1 MKAKQ
6 REWLILIVGA
16 AALIT
21 SLLLYFLQ
29 DPLSGFAW
37 LKNAFLALA
46 FALFVGYNW
55 LSLQELKAEVA
66 GLEAEKQDLNQKL
79 QKAQDEKAAAERER
93 KEAQEKQAA
102 TQEALEE
109 AEKKCAALEKK
120 VQKLERSE
128 G

>member
-55 LSLQELKAEVA
+55 LSLQELKAAIA
-66 GLEAEKQDLNQKL
+66 GLESDKQDLSQKL
-79 QKAQDEKAAAERER
+79 EKSQEEKARAERER
-93 KEAQEKQAA
+93 QEAQKEQAA
-102 TQEALEE
+102 TQEKLEEVEKKCRALEE
-109 AEKKCAALEKK
+109 K
-120 VQKLERSE
+120 VGKGDDSE

>member
-16 AALIT
+16 AALVT

-55 LSLQELKAEVA
+55 LSLRELKAAVA
-66 GLEAEKQDLNQKL
+66 GLEADKQDLNQQL
-79 QKAQDEKAAAERER
+79 EKAQEEKATAEGER
-93 KEAQEKQAA
+93 QEAQKQQAA
-102 TQEALEE
+102 TQEKLEE
-109 AEKKCAALEKK
+109 MEKKCRALED
-120 VQKLERSE
+120 KLSQ
-128 G
+128 GNDS